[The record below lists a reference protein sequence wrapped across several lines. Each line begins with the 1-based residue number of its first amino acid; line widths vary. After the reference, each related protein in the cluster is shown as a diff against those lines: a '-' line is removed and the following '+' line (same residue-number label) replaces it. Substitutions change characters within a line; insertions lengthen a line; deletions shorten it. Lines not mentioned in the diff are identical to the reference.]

1 MTKDKDTALPYAG
14 PERRRTPS
22 MQKSIAT
29 SVAASL
35 IVALIVNGI
44 TFAMTMSRMA
54 VTLENMER
62 RVQLLEDKAKED
74 AMTHKQIELKLER
87 HGLLLERIHSD
98 LTNISSD
105 MKALTFKPSVQR
117 NRQGAED

>member
-1 MTKDKDTALPYAG
+1 
-14 PERRRTPS
+14 

-62 RVQLLEDKAKED
+62 RVVLLEDKAKED

-98 LTNISSD
+98 LGTISSD

-117 NRQGAED
+117 NRQGVEDQ